1 MLPQTDVR
9 DGEIEGLRRRIDQI
23 RGEIYKRLTPWQR
36 VLVAR
41 HPERPYLLDYVER
54 LFTEFVELHG
64 DRRFADDGAIVCG
77 FARYHGA
84 PVHGLRPPEGPR
96 HEAEGAA
103 QLRLRAA
110 GGLPQG
116 AARDA
121 DGRQVRPA
129 DHRLRRH
136 AGGLPRRRVRGARH
150 RRGHRPEPARDGHP
164 RRADHR
170 RHHRRG
176 RQRRR
181 ARPGHRRPRA
191 DAGVRRLQR
200 HSARGLRRDPV
211 ARRQPQGRG
220 RRGAEDHRAG
230 SDRARHRRRHRAPSR
245 SAAPTR
251 IPTPRRPPS
260 IWRSSAALAE
270 VAALDTAT
278 RLQTRYDRFRRLG
291 ALGDAI
297 IDTAAPAAAR
307 RPGRSASVGE
317 NATLGAGR
325 LGRYREPGG
334 RPRCVRS
341 RRARRGAGHG
351 ARRPAGR
358 RPPAVPARHRH
369 AGGGGPLPVA
379 VGRSP
384 PRSVPADRSR
394 RRGRAPAGRDR
405 AQGAH
410 RHPRRL
416 RRRRGHVDGD
426 PAPHAGAARRR
437 RHALPARAP
446 ARRLRPAA
454 GQRRSPARRR
464 RARHRLGRLRHPQR
478 RRRRSRPRAGH
489 RPDHQRPPR
498 ARGDAAA
505 RARGDQPEAARTAP
519 IPTSTS
525 PASASR

>member
-23 RGEIYKRLTPWQR
+23 RGEIYRRLTPWQR

-84 PVHGLRPPEGPR
+84 PVLVCRPPEGPR

-110 GGLPQG
+110 GGLSQG

-136 AGGLPRRRVRGARH
+136 AGGLSRRRVRGARH
-150 RRGHRPEPARDGHP
+150 RRGHRPEPARDGRP
-164 RRADHR
+164 QRADHR

-181 ARPGHRRPRA
+181 ARPCHRRPRA

-230 SDRARHRRRHRAPSR
+230 SDRARASSTASSPSR

-260 IWRSSAALAE
+260 MWRSAPRWPRSPRS
-270 VAALDTAT
+270 TPRRGCRRAT
-278 RLQTRYDRFRRLG
+278 TV
-291 ALGDAI
+291 
-297 IDTAAPAAAR
+297 PAASARSATPSSTRR
-307 RPGRSASVGE
+307 RP
-317 NATLGAGR
+317 
-325 LGRYREPGG
+325 
-334 RPRCVRS
+334 
-341 RRARRGAGHG
+341 
-351 ARRPAGR
+351 RPAPGR
-358 RPPAVPARHRH
+358 
-369 AGGGGPLPVA
+369 
-379 VGRSP
+379 
-384 PRSVPADRSR
+384 
-394 RRGRAPAGRDR
+394 
-405 AQGAH
+405 
-410 RHPRRL
+410 
-416 RRRRGHVDGD
+416 
-426 PAPHAGAARRR
+426 
-437 RHALPARAP
+437 
-446 ARRLRPAA
+446 
-454 GQRRSPARRR
+454 
-464 RARHRLGRLRHPQR
+464 
-478 RRRRSRPRAGH
+478 
-489 RPDHQRPPR
+489 
-498 ARGDAAA
+498 
-505 RARGDQPEAARTAP
+505 T
-519 IPTSTS
+519 
-525 PASASR
+525 